1 MRQTRCNQLP
11 YYLLFRPYRLCAYT
25 TYDEMIIRF
34 MKSQTDR
41 QTVSEDTLLAIE
53 EGIAD
58 IRNKKTREL
67 NEFCDSHGI

>member
-1 MRQTRCNQLP
+1 
-11 YYLLFRPYRLCAYT
+11 
-25 TYDEMIIRF
+25 